1 MDKVVEGAY
10 HVTERWQR
18 VVPAGSQVTDNGRTF
33 AFEQEGTSQCD
44 VLQFAGDSQ
53 KYLRFSLD
61 PSVAIPIDTSFMY
74 QILAAKGY
82 TRIP

>member
-18 VVPAGSQVTDNGRTF
+18 VVPAGSQVTCNGRTF
-33 AFEQEGTSQCD
+33 AFEQEGTIQCD

-53 KYLRFSLD
+53 KYLRFSLEA
-61 PSVAIPIDTSFMY
+61 SEATLTNTSFMY